1 MAAAAAASATASIS
15 ASDTQ
20 SVALEA
26 HNALRAEYDVRGPPC
41 PPSSSRALGAD
52 SPLSSLRRHRR
63 SSGTRRSR
71 RPPRRGPTAASTS
84 TRAGRSSRRST
95 ARTSPPASATARAT
109 SSRCVPLSSRRAAR
123 AVCFTA
129 DARRI
134 PARPRLAALVGRVVR
149 PERRQPGLQPL
160 YGDGLEGHDQRR
172 LPRRDRARPPRSSAL
187 ARPIPALAPDDHPP
201 STGPALS
208 ATTSTPSA
216 PARASRT
223 TSSATT
229 RPSET
234 SSESVSA
241 RLSLLR
247 FPSTAGADRCFSPR
261 VATCSSVQR
270 RRVRLHLFPVRSL
283 PGQPTD
289 AASLLSLCL
298 CRVTCDSC

>member
-1 MAAAAAASATASIS
+1 MVLPAHPPLPERSALTP
-15 ASDTQ
+15 
-20 SVALEA
+20 L
-26 HNALRAEYDVRGPPC
+26 C
-41 PPSSSRALGAD
+41 PPSAGTGARLERDARDGRLVVGRRLPVQALGRDAPPD
-52 SPLSSLRRHRR
+52 AVRREHRR
-63 SSGTRRSR
+63 RRR
-71 RPPRRGPTAASTS
+71 LRHERPHQGASPCPLT
-84 TRAGRSSRRST
+84 GR
-95 ARTSPPASATARAT
+95 
-109 SSRCVPLSSRRAAR
+109 AR

-134 PARPRLAALVGRVVR
+134 PARPRLAALVGRVVG